1 MHDVWARLGCCILKF
16 CHTGHRNAMRDLFL
30 AFDYGERRVGVAMGD
45 ASIGIAHPVK
55 TIVYKTSRILMGEI
69 ECIVNEWNPSALVVG
84 MPRHDQD
91 RPHPLEKR
99 VNRFCKTLESRFKLM
114 VHVIDES
121 YTSFEADQ
129 FLVANKLGW
138 EKRKKV
144 IDMVAAQLILEDFF
158 STSIKEDKTLA

>member
-1 MHDVWARLGCCILKF
+1 MGSEMCIRDSSIS
-16 CHTGHRNAMRDLFL
+16 HRSGYYLPMSKMFL
-30 AFDYGERRVGVAMGD
+30 AFDYGARRVGVAMGD

-55 TIVYKTSRILMGEI
+55 TISYKTSRILMGEI
-69 ECIVNEWNPSALVVG
+69 ECIVNEWEPAALVVG

-91 RPHPLEKR
+91 KPHPLEKR
-99 VNRFCKTLESRFKLM
+99 VNRFCKTLEARFRLM

-129 FLVANKLGW
+129 FLLANKMGW

-158 STSIKEDKTLA
+158 TTSLGEIKTHV